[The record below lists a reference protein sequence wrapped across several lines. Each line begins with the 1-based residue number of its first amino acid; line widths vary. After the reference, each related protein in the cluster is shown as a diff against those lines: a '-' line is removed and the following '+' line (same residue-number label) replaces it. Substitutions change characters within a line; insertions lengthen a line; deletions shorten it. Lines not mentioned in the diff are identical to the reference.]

1 MAEFRGYDSDAAA
14 KGRAAH
20 DEERRTVSEAQRGD
34 ERKKGLVRRIMMRYG
49 EASCTVNGDL

>member
-20 DEERRTVSEAQRGD
+20 DEERRTVSEAQRD
-34 ERKKGLVRRIMMRYG
+34 KRKKVSYV
-49 EASCTVNGDL
+49 A